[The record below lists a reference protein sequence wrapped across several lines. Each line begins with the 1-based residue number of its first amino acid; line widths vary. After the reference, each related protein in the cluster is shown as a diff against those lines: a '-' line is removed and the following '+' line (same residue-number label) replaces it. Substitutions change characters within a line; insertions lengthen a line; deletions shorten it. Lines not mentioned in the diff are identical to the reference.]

1 MRTEKRFFVDWRLY
15 ERVLLILLVAIVAA
29 AMLDKARDLRAQAE
43 LGVFQYNLSA
53 LRVALVI
60 EQMRAVTGKKPAAA
74 LDPNPFK
81 LVNSQLVNYNGEM
94 LLAEAMT
101 GALPR
106 GAWFYDGRCSC
117 IGYRPT
123 DDRRFVSPTGSGL
136 LIFNIQT
143 VSGENSSA
151 SAPVAML
158 TAREPYLWWGEL
170 IR

>member
-15 ERVLLILLVAIVAA
+15 ERVLLILLVAVVAA

-60 EQMRAVTGKKPAAA
+60 EQMRTVTGKKPLAA
-74 LDPNPFK
+74 LNTNPFK
-81 LVNSQLVNYNGEM
+81 LVDSQRVNYTGEM
-94 LLAEAMT
+94 LLAEAVT

-106 GAWFYDGRCSC
+106 GAWFYDGRCPC

-123 DDRRFVSPTGSGL
+123 DDRRFVSPTGSA
-136 LIFNIQT
+136 LILFDIQT
-143 VSGENSSA
+143 VSGKNSSA
-151 SAPVAML
+151 SAP
-158 TAREPYLWWGEL
+158 R
-170 IR
+170 

>member
-15 ERVLLILLVAIVAA
+15 ERVLLILLVAIIAA
-29 AMLDKARDLRAQAE
+29 AMLDKARDLHAQAE

-53 LRVALVI
+53 LRVALVF
-60 EQMRAVTGKKPAAA
+60 EQMRVVTGKKPATA

-81 LVNSQLVNYNGEM
+81 LVNKQALNYRGEM
-94 LLAEAMT
+94 PVADAMA
-101 GALPR
+101 GDLPR
-106 GAWFYDGRCSC
+106 GAWFYDGRCAC

-123 DDRRFVSPTGSGL
+123 DDRRFVSPTGSA
-136 LIFNIQT
+136 LIIFDIQT
-143 VSGENSSA
+143 VSGKNSSA

>member
-15 ERVLLILLVAIVAA
+15 ERVLLILLVAVVAA

-53 LRVALVI
+53 LRVALII
-60 EQMRAVTGKKPAAA
+60 EQMRAVTGKKPPTS
-74 LDPNPFK
+74 LNTNPFK
-81 LVNSQLVNYNGEM
+81 LVDSQRVNYTGEM

-106 GAWFYDGRCSC
+106 GAWFYDGRCPC

-136 LIFNIQT
+136 LIFSIQT
-143 VSGENSSA
+143 VSNENSSA
-151 SAPVAML
+151 STPVAML
-158 TAREPYLWWGEL
+158 TAREPYLWWGVL

>member
-15 ERVLLILLVAIVAA
+15 ERVLLILLIAIIAA
-29 AMLDKARDLRAQAE
+29 ALLDKARDLRAQAE

-60 EQMRAVTGKKPAAA
+60 EQMRAVTGKKPVTA
-74 LDPNPFK
+74 LDPNPLK
-81 LVNSQLVNYNGEM
+81 LVNNQALNYRGEM
-94 LLAEAMT
+94 TLADAMT

-106 GAWFYDGRCSC
+106 GAWFYDGRCTC

-123 DDRRFVSPTGSGL
+123 DDRRFFAPTGSAL
-136 LIFNIQT
+136 IIFNIQS
-143 VSGENSSA
+143 VSGKGA
-151 SAPVAML
+151 SANAQVVML